1 MNMGLLLPAIEGLDL
16 VDVRCENGQIL
27 VEARTTCSA
36 AICPSCEQKTERVH
50 SFYGRTIQDLPWSGC
65 PVTINLRVRR
75 FFCDNANCKRL
86 VFCERLAPHIASYGR
101 HTDRQR
107 KLLQMLAVAMG
118 GEMTARLLPKLGLS
132 GIPAMLLNAIRAMAS
147 PESQAVRV
155 VGVDDWAK
163 RKGHVYGTI
172 LIDLEA
178 SQIVDLLEDRSTESF
193 AAWLAEHPEVEI
205 ISRDRFVNYS
215 QAATQAAPNAVQI
228 ADLFHLL
235 KNLTEAIQRMLDAL
249 PAALRNAVELV
260 QQQLLAVSEPVAAQ
274 AGGNSGMTESARK
287 EKGKTGQA
295 KASQRTVKHFEKVKQ
310 LQQQGLSQRA
320 IARETG
326 LHRRTVRR
334 YVLHDE
340 APVRVATVQPSTVT
354 PYFAHVKKRLAEGCT
369 TYAALHAELIALG
382 YKGSYTSVRRAVLF
396 LSSVSD
402 CGPRPANRTTPVRP
416 LSARQAARLLVRL
429 SDKLAP
435 EETQL
440 RDALCSSS
448 AQVATVHEL
457 AQTFCRIVRQHR
469 ADDFDT
475 WLTSARNSGVTE
487 LHNFAD
493 SLVRDYA
500 AVKAALTLPWSN
512 GPVDGHV
519 NKLKV
524 LKRQMYGRANLDLL
538 HLRLVH
544 AQ

>member
-1 MNMGLLLPAIEGLDL
+1 M
-16 VDVRCENGQIL
+16 
-27 VEARTTCSA
+27 
-36 AICPSCEQKTERVH
+36 
-50 SFYGRTIQDLPWSGC
+50 
-65 PVTINLRVRR
+65 
-75 FFCDNANCKRL
+75 
-86 VFCERLAPHIASYGR
+86 
-101 HTDRQR
+101 
-107 KLLQMLAVAMG
+107 
-118 GEMTARLLPKLGLS
+118 
-132 GIPAMLLNAIRAMAS
+132 
-147 PESQAVRV
+147 
-155 VGVDDWAK
+155 
-163 RKGHVYGTI
+163 
-172 LIDLEA
+172 
-178 SQIVDLLEDRSTESF
+178 
-193 AAWLAEHPEVEI
+193 
-205 ISRDRFVNYS
+205 
-215 QAATQAAPNAVQI
+215 
-228 ADLFHLL
+228 
-235 KNLTEAIQRMLDAL
+235 
-249 PAALRNAVELV
+249 
-260 QQQLLAVSEPVAAQ
+260 
-274 AGGNSGMTESARK
+274 
-287 EKGKTGQA
+287 
-295 KASQRTVKHFEKVKQ
+295 
-310 LQQQGLSQRA
+310 
-320 IARETG
+320 
-326 LHRRTVRR
+326 RR

>member
-16 VDVRCENGQIL
+16 VDVQCEDGQIR
-27 VEARTTCSA
+27 VEAQTTCSA
-36 AICPSCEQKTERVH
+36 TICPSCEQKTERVH

-118 GEMTARLLPKLGLS
+118 GEMTARLLPRLGLS
-132 GIPAMLLNAIRAMAS
+132 GSPAMLLNAIRAMAS
-147 PESQAVRV
+147 PVSQAVCV

-163 RKGHVYGTI
+163 RKGHVY
-172 LIDLEA
+172 
-178 SQIVDLLEDRSTESF
+178 
-193 AAWLAEHPEVEI
+193 
-205 ISRDRFVNYS
+205 
-215 QAATQAAPNAVQI
+215 
-228 ADLFHLL
+228 
-235 KNLTEAIQRMLDAL
+235 
-249 PAALRNAVELV
+249 RNAIELV

-274 AGGNSGMTESARK
+274 AGGNLSVTESARK
-287 EKGKTGQA
+287 EQGKTGQA

-310 LQQQGLSQRA
+310 LQ
-320 IARETG
+320 
-326 LHRRTVRR
+326 
-334 YVLHDE
+334 
-340 APVRVATVQPSTVT
+340 
-354 PYFAHVKKRLAEGCT
+354 AEGCT
-369 TYAALHAELIALG
+369 TYAALHAELIAMG

-402 CGPRPANRTTPVRP
+402 CGLRPANRATPVRP
-416 LSARQAARLLVRL
+416 RSARQAARLLVRL

-448 AQVATVHEL
+448 AQVATAHEL

-475 WLTSARNSGVTE
+475 WLTSAHDSGVTE

-493 SLVRDYA
+493 GLVRDYA

-512 GPVDGHV
+512 GPVEGHV

-524 LKRQMYGRANLDLL
+524 LKRQMYGRAKLDLL
-538 HLRLVH
+538 RKRFLY
-544 AQ
+544 AA